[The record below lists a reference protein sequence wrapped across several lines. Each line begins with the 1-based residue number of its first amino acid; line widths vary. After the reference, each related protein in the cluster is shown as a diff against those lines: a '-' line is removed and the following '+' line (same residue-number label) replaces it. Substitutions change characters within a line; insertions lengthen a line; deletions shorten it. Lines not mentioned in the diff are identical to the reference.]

1 MKAGYIETRLDSES
15 PDVSRKGRQTRAKGA
30 EPLQEG
36 GGRPRNTDAVK
47 RQNAQDLVSAA
58 PAEILAHFSHLSQFE
73 IQKCLKGRLRQ

>member
-1 MKAGYIETRLDSES
+1 MKAGYIETQLDSES

-47 RQNAQDLVSAA
+47 RQNVQNLV
-58 PAEILAHFSHLSQFE
+58 P
-73 IQKCLKGRLRQ
+73 GLRQRFSPFLTLVPV